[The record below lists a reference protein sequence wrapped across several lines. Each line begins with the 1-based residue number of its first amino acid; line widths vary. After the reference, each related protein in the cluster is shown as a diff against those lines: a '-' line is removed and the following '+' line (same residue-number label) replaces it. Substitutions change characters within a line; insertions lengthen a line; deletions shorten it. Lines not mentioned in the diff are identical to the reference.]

1 MSRPT
6 PRGRARS
13 LASSLL
19 LACGLCVLGAAPSL
33 AQEEGNKLEW
43 NASGSLRIRGLYLSN
58 GTLANQLDPTTL
70 NSLRINGRDDIDAT
84 QEFLDTRLRL
94 QLKATAYQQVS
105 AVMALEVGD
114 VTFGVQNAGGALG
127 TDGVVF
133 ENKTLYL
140 EWHPTRYSF
149 KIRAGLYP
157 RESDPRGLI
166 LSNDVAGVRGEL
178 ELLGTATTLYA
189 DMIKAVESSRLDI
202 DGDGVIDND
211 YNDRTLFIAGVTN
224 NSLQA
229 VALEAFL
236 MADIDNTSDSPVA
249 ANTERDVYWLGV
261 NANTR
266 IGPVGV
272 STTAIGAYGRQT
284 TKGQRGV
291 QITGFAVDTRI
302 TFELPFVS
310 VEGIVAW
317 ASGRNP
323 SDTSRDEAFPTVT
336 PFYGV
341 SGIIYGNF
349 GGFNATGSDLSGTA
363 HATLKLRGQPSKS
376 LSTELVLMWAWYTSD
391 RDVSNNVN
399 RFNRDARDLGFEVDL
414 NFNYQILTG
423 FKAFARGSVLFTG
436 RGYTTERD
444 ARRRGGPLSQVIVGM
459 QLDF

>member
-1 MSRPT
+1 MSRHQASLT
-6 PRGRARS
+6 RLFRAPV
-13 LASSLL
+13 L
-19 LACGLCVLGAAPSL
+19 LAAFGLCSLFGSPVAA
-33 AQEEGNKLEW
+33 QDEGNQLEW
-43 NASGSLRIRGLYLSN
+43 NVSGSLRVRGFYLSN

-70 NSLRINGRDDIDAT
+70 NSLRISGRDNIDAT

-94 QLKATAYQQVS
+94 QFKVTAYQQVS

-114 VTFGVQNAGGALG
+114 VTFGVKNAGGGLG
-127 TDGVVF
+127 ADGVVF
-133 ENKTLYL
+133 ENKNLYL
-140 EWHPTRYSF
+140 EWHPTQYSF
-149 KIRAGLYP
+149 RVRAGLYP

-166 LSNDVAGVRGEL
+166 LSNDVAGIRGEL
-178 ELLGTATTLYA
+178 ELLGTATTVYA
-189 DMIKAVESSRLDI
+189 DMIKAVESSRLDL

-224 NSLQA
+224 NSLQDL
-229 VALEAFL
+229 ALEAFL

-249 ANTERDVYWLGV
+249 ANTERDVFWLGV

-266 IGPVGV
+266 LGPVGI

-302 TFELPFVS
+302 TFELPLVS
-310 VEGIVAW
+310 VEVIAAW

-323 SDTSRDEAFPTVT
+323 SDTSRNEAFPTVT

-341 SGIIYGNF
+341 SGIVYGNF

-363 HATLKLRGQPSKS
+363 HTTLKLRAQPSKAVT
-376 LSTELVLMWAWYTSD
+376 TELTLLYAWYTSD
-391 RDVSNNVN
+391 RDVSNHVN

-414 NFNYQILTG
+414 NVTYQILTG
-423 FKAFARGSVLFTG
+423 FKAFARGSILFTG

-444 ARRRGGPLSQVIVGM
+444 ARHRGGPLTQGIVGM